1 MRGRGA
7 RGTGPPM
14 YRRKPKTR
22 RNRLMALLPATGG
35 PVLSARRAPQRRAP
49 RERDVNATR
58 RLIVSA
64 PMPPSHDPGASRPR
78 DDLAP
83 DHGPA
88 PPDGSEL
95 RDLFAA
101 VYAELRRVAHRH
113 LGGEQTGHTLSTTG
127 LVHEAYLELARL
139 DRIRWAGRAYV
150 LAAASQAMRRI
161 LIDYAVA
168 RRAQKRGGGVVAEPL
183 DDAVAM
189 AVARG
194 DELLALDEA
203 LDRLATMNTRCARV
217 VECRFYGGMSVEETA
232 EALGTAPATVKRD
245 WAVARAYLN
254 RELAE

>member
-1 MRGRGA
+1 
-7 RGTGPPM
+7 
-14 YRRKPKTR
+14 
-22 RNRLMALLPATGG
+22 
-35 PVLSARRAPQRRAP
+35 
-49 RERDVNATR
+49 
-58 RLIVSA
+58 
-64 PMPPSHDPGASRPR
+64 MPPSHDPGASPPHDDASTPPR
-78 DDLAP
+78 QS
-83 DHGPA
+83 PA
-88 PPDGSEL
+88 DGDEL

-113 LGGEQTGHTLSTTG
+113 LGGEQTGHTLGTTG
-127 LVHEAYLELARL
+127 LVHEAFLELARL

-168 RRAQKRGGGVVAEPL
+168 RRAQKRGGGAVAEPL

-203 LDRLATMNTRCARV
+203 LQRLATMNERCARV